1 MSNENNIKRIKE
13 LEEKL
18 QKERDKVESLESD
31 ANKLFEAEENL
42 IKAKEEIDSL
52 RKQLQDTRDKQIIME
67 GDNASTSGML
77 N

>member
-1 MSNENNIKRIKE
+1 MKD

-18 QKERDKVESLESD
+18 QRERDKVEILEVD

-52 RKQLQDTRDKQIIME
+52 RKQLEDTRDKQIVLE
-67 GDNASTSGML
+67 GDNASTSGEPH
-77 N
+77 